1 MALFLHQLA
10 LCAPLFLLV
19 FVGWGLRKAHF
30 FGDDVAA
37 ALTTFTFRFLM
48 PALLFDMLS
57 DLSEMPPVDWRVLF
71 AFFGSC
77 LVLFS
82 AGKLLYP
89 KLFGVTAAGSTILAM
104 AGVFGN
110 NVQLGIPILQLGL
123 GEAAMP
129 TASLLIIFNVLI
141 LWTVAIASVEFG
153 REDAAAP
160 DAAGK
165 GILAR
170 VVKSAPALL
179 RVVKNP
185 VVAGILAGTAFGLT
199 GWTLPGVARDAL
211 GLVSGATTPICLIV
225 VGMGLARH
233 SFFGAIA
240 KNAVVTTVK
249 LLIQP
254 GLVWLLCRLIGLPTL
269 ETQVA
274 TLMATLPVAVNVF
287 IMSADF
293 KAEEGAA
300 SSAILLSTLL
310 SSLTLLLVLT
320 LLGAGARGADEG
332 LAACKSGAR
341 PLGFPSAAG
350 ALKAGGA
357 TAPCKK
363 AFQKRV
369 MALVLP

>member
-37 ALTTFTFRFLM
+37 ALSTFTFRFLM

-211 GLVSGATTPICLIV
+211 DLVSGATTPICLIV

-310 SSLTLLLVLT
+310 SSLTVPLVLT
-320 LLGAGARGADEG
+320 LFGAGA
-332 LAACKSGAR
+332 
-341 PLGFPSAAG
+341 
-350 ALKAGGA
+350 
-357 TAPCKK
+357 
-363 AFQKRV
+363 
-369 MALVLP
+369 